1 MLIVRR
7 KKVATFF
14 CIRFTIYIFF
24 YNSLTLKL
32 GDALAKK
39 ISIFSSWKFLFIKQ
53 FSVPTHSTKLMIL
66 LLFNILILMQYIILS
81 YLIQYIIHFF

>member
-66 LLFNILILMQYIILS
+66 LLFNILMQYIILS